1 MKKRMLAS
9 LLLSVMVLSV
19 GAQFASAENL
29 ESSKTTGEVGF
40 TAGEKPGTTKPEKG
54 PKDGEDLED
63 DKDEDGKPIPLP
75 NNGGIYVTHL
85 PNFSFG
91 TENKTSVKTVDY
103 EAYTE
108 ERKLKGTEDVFYM
121 PHSVQVSDVSGN
133 EQATWKLSV
142 VQDNPFEAG
151 SSVLNNTRIRIYGNT
166 FTNSLKNTQELGD
179 NIKGVEVG
187 VGEENGTARHAVI
200 PLTGEKE
207 GELTV
212 LSNTKAGFTNAST
225 TSAVFS
231 DGYLAENYNPEK
243 TPKTAAYEGVKLN
256 VPASDQAKAKTYT
269 TQLTWTLTVEPGTPE
284 TPETPETAE

>member
-1 MKKRMLAS
+1 MKKKMLAS
-9 LLLSVMVLSV
+9 LLLSVIVLSI
-19 GAQFASAENL
+19 GAQAASAENL

-40 TAGEKPGTTKPEKG
+40 KAGEKPGTTKPEKG

-63 DKDEDGKPIPLP
+63 DKDDKGNPIPLP
-75 NNGGIYVTHL
+75 NNNGIYVTHL

-91 TENKTSVKTVDY
+91 KDNKTSVKTVDY

-151 SSVLNNTRIRIYGNT
+151 SSVLENTRIRIYGNT

-187 VGEENGTARHAVI
+187 VGEENGPAKHATI
-200 PLTGEKE
+200 PLTGKNE

-212 LSNTKAGFTNAST
+212 LSNTKPGFTNAST
-225 TSAVFS
+225 TSAVFINDYKEDAYS
-231 DGYLAENYNPEK
+231 KEK
-243 TPKTAAYEGVKLN
+243 TPETAAYEGVKLN

-269 TQLTWTLTVEPGTPE
+269 TKLTWTLTVEPGTPE
-284 TPETPETAE
+284 TPETAE